1 MHEMFV
7 ITGLMSFSH
16 CAQFSTPLNCGPAL
30 RRLLG
35 RPENE
40 KLVMLLPLGYP
51 AQVQPATT
59 IEMCCKPYLQ
69 DATVPALKRKTLD
82 EVRIYV

>member
-1 MHEMFV
+1 MFV
-7 ITGLMSFSH
+7 IVISLPH
-16 CAQFSTPLNCGPAL
+16 CSSSSTPLNCGPAL

-51 AQVQPATT
+51 AQVHAAT
-59 IEMCCKPYLQ
+59 IEIEMWCTLYLQ

-82 EVRIYV
+82 KVRIYV

>member
-1 MHEMFV
+1 MFV
-7 ITGLMSFSH
+7 IVGLSH
-16 CAQFSTPLNCGPAL
+16 CSSFSTPLNCGPAL

-51 AQVQPATT
+51 AQVPPATIQ
-59 IEMCCKPYLQ
+59 IEMCCKLYLQ

>member
-1 MHEMFV
+1 MLADEDLRYTDMD
-7 ITGLMSFSH
+7 SS
-16 CAQFSTPLNCGPAL
+16 STPLNCGPAL

-40 KLVMLLPLGYP
+40 KLVMLLPVGYP
-51 AQVQPATT
+51 AQVFFTRPAQVY
-59 IEMCCKPYLQ
+59 PQ
-69 DATVPALKRKTLD
+69 DATVPALKRKDLD